1 MRRSM
6 LAIAVTAAFWQAGCP
21 GAAKAEAPVPA
32 PQPVTLAIPKLDY
45 VDTSGEAN
53 DQTAAHRE
61 RLEAFAS
68 ALQRDLAESGKYRIV
83 PISCGAEP
91 CTARTDPFELQ
102 KAAQAAGV
110 RLLVVGGIHKVSTL
124 VQWAKLQIA
133 DESEG
138 QIVFDRSLTFRGD
151 TDQAWQKAEG
161 FAARQILDASPGA
174 VPAAAAAARVT
185 IAVFDFE
192 LEDYSAGAGLIPVGA
207 DDIEQ
212 LQRATEE
219 ARRLIASAGLWR
231 GRCQRRGGRGCQS
244 AYTARLRRLRNRHS
258 WQGRCRLVAS
268 GNCDAD
274 QPYGLRGDL
283 QAARCT
289 HRRAYRRRTDGPPH
303 GSELLLEPRRGLAD
317 KEPPFGETKPTV
329 DTGQFADR
337 QQRG

>member
-192 LEDYSAGAGLIPVGA
+192 LEDYSAGAWPDPRGCGRYRAVAARHGGSAAA
-207 DDIEQ
+207 D
-212 LQRATEE
+212 RKRRVMAWPMSA
-219 ARRLIASAGLWR
+219 ARR
-231 GRCQRRGGRGCQS
+231 
-244 AYTARLRRLRNRHS
+244 ARLSKRIH
-258 WQGRCRLVAS
+258 CAI
-268 GNCDAD
+268 AT
-274 QPYGLRGDL
+274 
-283 QAARCT
+283 AAK
-289 HRRAYRRRTDGPPH
+289 PP
-303 GSELLLEPRRGLAD
+303 
-317 KEPPFGETKPTV
+317 
-329 DTGQFADR
+329 
-337 QQRG
+337 